1 MPSNEIEPASN
12 SEDIVKESQRRMSQA
27 VEFLKR
33 GLSTIRTGRATPS
46 IVENILIDYY
56 GTPTPLKQL
65 ASLSAPDAQLILVQ
79 PYDRS
84 SIKEIEKAILSSSMG
99 FNPANDG
106 NIIRIPIPP
115 LSQDRRKELA
125 KSVGKM
131 IEESKIAVRNVRRDG
146 IEKLKNLQ
154 RNKSISE
161 DEGKR
166 AEVDLQ
172 KQTASHTSIMDDL
185 YSQKSVDLMTV

>member
-1 MPSNEIEPASN
+1 MPSNEIEPANN

-33 GLSTIRTGRATPS
+33 GLDTIRTGRATPS
-46 IVENILIDYY
+46 LVENILIDYY

-84 SIKEIEKAILSSSMG
+84 SIKEIEKAVLSSSMG

-106 NIIRIPIPP
+106 NIVRIPIPP

-125 KSVGKM
+125 KLVGKM
-131 IEESKIAVRNVRRDG
+131 VEESKIAVRNVRRDG

>member
-1 MPSNEIEPASN
+1 MPSNEIEPANN

-33 GLSTIRTGRATPS
+33 GLDTIRTGRATPS
-46 IVENILIDYY
+46 LVENILIDYY

-106 NIIRIPIPP
+106 NI
-115 LSQDRRKELA
+115 
-125 KSVGKM
+125 G
-131 IEESKIAVRNVRRDG
+131 
-146 IEKLKNLQ
+146 
-154 RNKSISE
+154 
-161 DEGKR
+161 
-166 AEVDLQ
+166 
-172 KQTASHTSIMDDL
+172 
-185 YSQKSVDLMTV
+185 

>member
-33 GLSTIRTGRATPS
+33 GLDTIRTGRATPS

>member
-1 MPSNEIEPASN
+1 MPSNEIEPDNN

-33 GLSTIRTGRATPS
+33 GLDTIRTGRATPAL
-46 IVENILIDYY
+46 VENILINYY

-65 ASLSAPDAQLILVQ
+65 ASLSAPEAQLILVQ

-131 IEESKIAVRNVRRDG
+131 VEESKVAVRNVRRDG

-172 KQTASHTSIMDDL
+172 KETASHTSIMDNL

>member
-1 MPSNEIEPASN
+1 MSSNEIEPANN

-33 GLSTIRTGRATPS
+33 GLDTIRTGRATPS
-46 IVENILIDYY
+46 LVENILIDYY

-84 SIKEIEKAILSSSMG
+84 SIKEIEKAILNSSMG

-106 NIIRIPIPP
+106 NIVRIPIPP

-125 KSVGKM
+125 KLVGKM
-131 IEESKIAVRNVRRDG
+131 VEESKIAVRNVRRDG

-185 YSQKSVDLMTV
+185 HSQKSVDLMTV

>member
-1 MPSNEIEPASN
+1 MSSNEIDPANN

-33 GLSTIRTGRATPS
+33 GLDTIRTGRATPS
-46 IVENILIDYY
+46 LVENILIDYY

-106 NIIRIPIPP
+106 NIVRIPIPP

-125 KSVGKM
+125 KSVGK
-131 IEESKIAVRNVRRDG
+131 IVEESKIAVRNVRRDG

-185 YSQKSVDLMTV
+185 HSQKSVDLMTV

>member
-1 MPSNEIEPASN
+1 
-12 SEDIVKESQRRMSQA
+12 
-27 VEFLKR
+27 
-33 GLSTIRTGRATPS
+33 
-46 IVENILIDYY
+46 
-56 GTPTPLKQL
+56 
-65 ASLSAPDAQLILVQ
+65 
-79 PYDRS
+79 
-84 SIKEIEKAILSSSMG
+84 
-99 FNPANDG
+99 
-106 NIIRIPIPP
+106 
-115 LSQDRRKELA
+115 
-125 KSVGKM
+125 M

>member
-1 MPSNEIEPASN
+1 MSSNEIERTNN

-33 GLSTIRTGRATPS
+33 GLDTIRTGRATPS
-46 IVENILIDYY
+46 LVENILTDYY

-65 ASLSAPDAQLILVQ
+65 ASLSAPDAQMILVQ

-131 IEESKIAVRNVRRDG
+131 VEESKIAVRNVRRDG

-154 RNKSISE
+154 RNKSISI

>member
-33 GLSTIRTGRATPS
+33 GLDTIRTGRATPS

-146 IEKLKNLQ
+146 IEKLKKLQ
-154 RNKSISE
+154 RNKKISE
-161 DEGKR
+161 DEEKR
-166 AEVDLQ
+166 AETDLQ
-172 KQTASHTSIMDDL
+172 KQTASYTSIMDNL
-185 YSQKSVDLMTV
+185 YDQKSADLMTV

>member
-1 MPSNEIEPASN
+1 MPSNELEADHSPQEI
-12 SEDIVKESQRRMSQA
+12 IKESQRRMSQA

-33 GLSTIRTGRATPS
+33 GLDTIRTGRATPS
-46 IVENILIDYY
+46 LVENIPIDYY

-65 ASLSAPDAQLILVQ
+65 ASLSAPEAQLILVQ
-79 PYDRS
+79 PYDKN
-84 SIKEIEKAILSSSMG
+84 SIREIEKAIQSSSMG

-131 IEESKIAVRNVRRDG
+131 VEESKVAVRNVRRDG

-154 RNKSISE
+154 RNKKISE
-161 DEGKR
+161 DQGKR
-166 AEVDLQ
+166 AEADLQ
-172 KQTASHTSIMDDL
+172 KQTSSHTSTMDTL
-185 YSQKSVDLMTV
+185 YEQKSADLMTV

>member
-1 MPSNEIEPASN
+1 MSSNEIDPANN

-33 GLSTIRTGRATPS
+33 GLDTIRTGRATPS
-46 IVENILIDYY
+46 LVENILIDYY

-84 SIKEIEKAILSSSMG
+84 SIKEIEKAILNSSMG

-106 NIIRIPIPP
+106 NIVRIPIPP

-125 KSVGKM
+125 KSVGK
-131 IEESKIAVRNVRRDG
+131 IVEESKIAVRNVRRDG

-185 YSQKSVDLMTV
+185 HSQKSVDLMTV